1 MLKLVKVLEDTIA
14 VTQAGTLYSDAFETK
29 KSAGTLAILIATS
42 AGSIT
47 VSQQCGLTEDGTF
60 YDPVSSANAAL
71 GAIAAAGFTVG
82 TRYVSISPVAAPWSR
97 IKIIEA
103 NSAPTTVTITVHQ
116 LIDTNW
122 R

>member
-1 MLKLVKVLEDTIA
+1 MLKLIQILNESHAVLISETH
-14 VTQAGTLYSDAFETK
+14 YSSAFKTD
-29 KSAGTLAILIATS
+29 KSAGALIVLITTS

-47 VSQQCGLTEDGTF
+47 VTQQCGLTEDGTF
-60 YDPVSSANAAL
+60 YDPVSAAAAAL
-71 GAIAAAGFTVG
+71 GAITAAGFTVG
-82 TRYVSISPVAAPWSR
+82 TRYISISPIAAPWSR

-103 NSAPTTVTITVHQ
+103 GSAATTVTLTIYQ